1 MSARTPDAVR
11 RLLTLLAASL
21 LAVACESPYQDRGIL
36 SQDVADRL
44 GTLEGGAGELGQS
57 LPPLPPPVDPPSPE
71 ELAGLDPAQR
81 RQPVDLAEVRAA
93 VLENNLGIKVAR
105 IDPAIANERV
115 RRERARFEWTFG
127 IAADG
132 GRDVNFEPPLQ
143 AELWNA
149 EVRPNLNVPLAD
161 GGQLDLDW
169 RMLYFDNELNSLDPD
184 EGTGYQSVPRVSLT
198 QPVLR
203 GGGRLVAESGI
214 LLAEFG
220 QRRVEVRTRLQVQQ
234 LLVEAERAYW
244 RAFGANRA
252 FEISLESYR
261 RALEQVKVARRL
273 AEARMAATT
282 EVVKASYLAVSQVD
296 DVIAAS
302 EMLRTRT
309 RLLKQAMNRPDLPLD
324 DSVSVDFRSG
334 PELVQYRFSP
344 GTVLDTAL
352 RRRSELL
359 EAELAVA
366 ESTLGI
372 QVARNGLLPKLD
384 AFGTAA
390 PVGFGSSLGSAIG
403 GSGQDGL
410 LDFAFTAG
418 IRLQVPLGNEAAK
431 ADLRSA
437 LYQRL
442 RELATA
448 QDRRLSITRDVHDA
462 VSRTRTGWQAVVAT
476 RQGIDLASRA
486 YEGVRTLYE
495 RRAATITDLTQSL
508 LQLAEAQRAEATAVV
523 GYQVA
528 LLDLS
533 DAAGMVPG
541 RAGLSIDTDI
551 PLPSPES
558 GDPGEDSEAF
568 LEIPALLEAPRQE
581 PSGAGAPTR

>member
-1 MSARTPDAVR
+1 MRRAALPMHARGAA
-11 RLLTLLAASL
+11 LAAAAI
-21 LAVACESPYQDRGIL
+21 LASCDSPYQDRGIL
-36 SQDVADRL
+36 SRDVADRL
-44 GTLEGGAGELGQS
+44 GRIDGGAAELGQAV
-57 LPPLPPPVDPPSPE
+57 PAMPPPAEPPTPE

-81 RQPVDLAEVRAA
+81 RQPLGLADVRAA

-105 IDPAIANERV
+105 IDPAIASERV

-169 RMLYFDNELNSLDPD
+169 RLLYFNNELNSLDPA
-184 EGTGYQSVPRVSLT
+184 EGEGYQSVPRVSLT

-234 LLVEAERAYW
+234 SLVEAERAYW

-252 FEISLESYR
+252 FEIALESYR
-261 RALEQVKVARRL
+261 RALEQVKVSRRL
-273 AEARMAATT
+273 AESGMAAAT

-302 EMLRTRT
+302 EALRART

-324 DSVSVDFRSG
+324 DSVSVEFRSG

-344 GTVLDTAL
+344 KVVLDAAM
-352 RRRSELL
+352 RRRPELL

-390 PVGFGSSLGSAIG
+390 PVGFGGDLGSAIG
-403 GSGQDGL
+403 GTGQDGI

-418 IRLQVPLGNEAAK
+418 VRLQVPLGNEAAK

-442 RELATA
+442 RELATS
-448 QDRRLSITRDVHDA
+448 QDRRLSIARDVHDA

-476 RQGIDLASRA
+476 RQGIGLASRA
-486 YEGVRTLYE
+486 FEGVRVLYE
-495 RRAATITDLTQSL
+495 RRSASITDLTQSL
-508 LQLAEAQRAEATAVV
+508 LQLAEAQRAEAGAVV
-523 GYQVA
+523 AYQVA

-541 RAGLSIDTDI
+541 RAGLSIDGDI
-551 PLPSPES
+551 PLPAPES
-558 GDPGEDSEAF
+558 GDPGEEPDAF
-568 LEIPALLEAPRQE
+568 LEIPELLAAPADEAAT
-581 PSGAGAPTR
+581 AGAR